1 MSQAFKFGFEDENND
16 DDVPKDDSESIVED
30 APVSGL
36 APTLHELDD
45 ILVVLPSNLQYN
57 TIPLNHPDNGTIT
70 LPRRE
75 LFDIRAQIM
84 AEDTTFDEVGAGLS
98 VDDIKPNIYEG
109 GFKTWE
115 CSIDLANH
123 LLSRASE
130 ASDAS
135 TVVEVCHSL
144 HPFSARA
151 DQDLFDQLGAGT
163 AIPTLALF
171 YLLLRSRTPLDPPR
185 RTLVLA
191 DYNPSVLHLATIP
204 NLLLTYAMASELIPP
219 TSGDLDVTPA
229 LILSFK
235 QGLAERN
242 IDIRAVSGSWGAP
255 LASLIIPGGP
265 ASEDVPLDR
274 AWILASETIYSP
286 ASTLAFTACLVE
298 TMQKC
303 EEPGGRARALVAAKK
318 VYFGVGGGIDEFL
331 GVLRKNG
338 GEGRFVW
345 ETEGMGSGVGRCIL
359 EIARRAG
366 R

>member
-1 MSQAFKFGFEDENND
+1 MSQAFKFAFEDENNE

-30 APVSGL
+30 APVSRL

-84 AEDTTFDEVGAGLS
+84 AEDTTLDEVGAGHS

-123 LLSRASE
+123 LLSRASA

-135 TVVEVCHSL
+135 TVVEVHHSL

-171 YLLLRSRTPLDPPR
+171 YLLLRSTPPLDPPR

-219 TSGDLDVTPA
+219 ASGDLDITPA

-242 IDIRAVSGSWGAP
+242 IDIRAISGSWGAP

-286 ASTLAFTACLVE
+286 ASTMAFTACLVE
-298 TMQKC
+298 TMQKF

-338 GEGRFVW
+338 GEGSLVW

-359 EIARRAG
+359 EVTRRAG